1 MAETIIMPKLGFDMA
16 EGTLIRW
23 LKSEGEQVTKGEIIA
38 EIETDKATV
47 EVESHHSGIVR
58 KRIVEEGAIV
68 PIGSPIAIV
77 GEADEQIDFDALL
90 VATDPAI
97 EDEDSSNNA
106 DVEPIALGS
115 SESDL
120 DGNGHLPSG
129 VRASPV
135 ARRLAKDHSIDLKS
149 ISGSGQG
156 GRIVK
161 NDVEAH
167 IETARENLTIP
178 PITSAASIPLPELTE
193 TGEIESVELPLSK
206 LRSLIGQRMTMAKQ
220 QLPHIYLTSELDAK
234 PLMDLRAEMNARVSE
249 DEKFSVN
256 DYIIKAAALA
266 LRQFP
271 NINASLAGD
280 KIIRHGE
287 INIGLA
293 VAVEDGLLTVVVR
306 NVDRKPLRRIA
317 HEARQAIQ
325 RARDG
330 RVRPDDIQ
338 GSTFTVSN
346 LGMFDIDSF
355 IAIINPP
362 EAAIL
367 AVGSVS
373 KVPVVRENEIVP
385 GQRVKVTLS
394 ADHRV
399 TDGAEVAR
407 WLQVFKGFVED
418 PLRLLI

>member
-1 MAETIIMPKLGFDMA
+1 
-16 EGTLIRW
+16 
-23 LKSEGEQVTKGEIIA
+23 
-38 EIETDKATV
+38 
-47 EVESHHSGIVR
+47 
-58 KRIVEEGAIV
+58 
-68 PIGSPIAIV
+68 
-77 GEADEQIDFDALL
+77 
-90 VATDPAI
+90 
-97 EDEDSSNNA
+97 
-106 DVEPIALGS
+106 
-115 SESDL
+115 
-120 DGNGHLPSG
+120 
-129 VRASPV
+129 
-135 ARRLAKDHSIDLKS
+135 
-149 ISGSGQG
+149 
-156 GRIVK
+156 
-161 NDVEAH
+161 
-167 IETARENLTIP
+167 
-178 PITSAASIPLPELTE
+178 
-193 TGEIESVELPLSK
+193 
-206 LRSLIGQRMTMAKQ
+206 
-220 QLPHIYLTSELDAK
+220 
-234 PLMDLRAEMNARVSE
+234 MDLRAEMNARVSE

-271 NINASLAGD
+271 NINASLSGD

>member
-1 MAETIIMPKLGFDMA
+1 MPGGF
-16 EGTLIRW
+16 
-23 LKSEGEQVTKGEIIA
+23 
-38 EIETDKATV
+38 
-47 EVESHHSGIVR
+47 
-58 KRIVEEGAIV
+58 
-68 PIGSPIAIV
+68 
-77 GEADEQIDFDALL
+77 
-90 VATDPAI
+90 
-97 EDEDSSNNA
+97 
-106 DVEPIALGS
+106 
-115 SESDL
+115 
-120 DGNGHLPSG
+120 
-129 VRASPV
+129 RASPI
-135 ARRLAKDHSIDLKS
+135 ARRLAKDHAIDLKS

-161 NDVEAH
+161 SDVEAH
-167 IETARENLTIP
+167 LETTRQDLTVP
-178 PITSAASIPLPELTE
+178 PMTSAAPIPLPALSE
-193 TGEIESVELPLSK
+193 TGEIESVELPISK
-206 LRSLIGQRMTMAKQ
+206 LRALVGRRMSMAKQ
-220 QLPHIYLTSELDAK
+220 QLPHFYLTSELDAK

-330 RVRPDDIQ
+330 RVRPDDVQ
-338 GSTFTVSN
+338 GSTFTISN